1 MIRSAAY
8 LRASA
13 SPPPCR
19 ACDHRPVSQIYFIVE
34 NQTPS
39 KIGIYL
45 RGAFPNIHNNGGP
58 FEEIDPNSRKQLDH
72 RQDRGYFALKFG
84 YQARFQGHDDEGS
97 VPVLIGPEND
107 QFLDVG
113 IAPFMNAPEGDNDV
127 TLAVSNLSAKPLDVK
142 VSGAMR

>member
-1 MIRSAAY
+1 MFG
-8 LRASA
+8 
-13 SPPPCR
+13 
-19 ACDHRPVSQIYFIVE
+19 Q
-34 NQTPS
+34 
-39 KIGIYL
+39 
-45 RGAFPNIHNNGGP
+45 
-58 FEEIDPNSRKQLDH
+58 IDPNSRNSWTIV
-72 RQDRGYFALKFG
+72 RIGGTSRKFG